1 MMQRSRGFTMIEL
14 VVGMTI
20 AAMVVGF
27 IAAFIAVPVR
37 AHIAQAR
44 RGELTASAETLTR
57 EMTEDVRTALPGS
70 PRAYVDVNGRVVLEL
85 IPVLGV
91 VRYCDEV
98 GTACPDKLDFAVADT
113 QFDVAEDSQNVAA
126 AFVAVTDNDPTNA
139 ASAQDAYLL
148 TNMIAAADDTT
159 GHLVTLDASFQFLDR
174 SPNNRAFFVSNVTRY
189 ECDTN
194 ARTLRRFRNLP
205 LPAGFPGPAP
215 VGAPS
220 DVIARDVTACRFTYV
235 APPPPSL
242 PPAPPQRPQNGG
254 LVVVEITVSRVT
266 DGVPENLRVVK
277 QLRLEHTA

>member
-1 MMQRSRGFTMIEL
+1 MMQRSRGFSLIEL
-14 VVGMTI
+14 VVALTI
-20 AAMVVGF
+20 SAVVVGF
-27 IAAFIAVPVR
+27 IATFIAVPVR

-44 RGELTASAETLTR
+44 RSELAASAETLTR
-57 EMTEDVRTALPGS
+57 AMAEDVRTALPGS
-70 PRAYVDVNGRVVLEL
+70 PRPYVDVNGRVVLEL

-98 GTACPDKLDFAVADT
+98 GTACPDKLDFAVDDT

-126 AFVAVTDNDPTNA
+126 SFVAVTDNDPMNA
-139 ASAQDAYLL
+139 ASAHDAYGL

-159 GHLVTLDASFQFLDR
+159 GHLVRLLPPGFQFLDR
-174 SPNNRAFFVSNVTRY
+174 SPNNRAFFVSAVTRY

-194 ARTLRRFRNLP
+194 ARTLRRFAYP
-205 LPAGFPGPAP
+205 LPADPPGPAP

-235 APPPPSL
+235 APPPPPRL
-242 PPAPPQRPQNGG
+242 PQNGG
-254 LVVVEITVSRVT
+254 LVVVEITISRVT